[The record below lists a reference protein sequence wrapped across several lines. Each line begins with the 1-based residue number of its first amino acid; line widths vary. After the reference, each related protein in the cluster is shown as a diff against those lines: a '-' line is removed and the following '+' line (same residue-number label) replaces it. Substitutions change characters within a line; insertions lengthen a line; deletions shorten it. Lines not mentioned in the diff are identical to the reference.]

1 MKEQDLDRLLN
12 QQKADEHTDQSAQA
26 FQKRVRRAM
35 NRTMYSRILSVLVI
49 VVLLGTGICF
59 GISAVMDAVNYDPGR
74 ENSVMDDLEGNHR
87 EFSFLLE
94 ETINMYYPGMRC
106 IVPSNEAGDSFT
118 AKGFGRYDVNVSLLR
133 AFDYLT
139 LPSAPTDTFR
149 IRMSKLDT
157 GYSPLSMRVNEFIAP
172 DREVGETTGYTY
184 EEIQQEM
191 EKLPDSAWLDVSV
204 SFGEYLSADE
214 VAQLMRSFSQAQF
227 QWLAL
232 KGQEAPYY
240 GGVAGGMHL
249 YSVFGDG
256 FSQESQERY
265 PGYFLP
271 QPSEITGADLERC
284 LRSRLQ
290 LLLDH
295 KDFVKLMSSSFTNQ
309 ISQQLLEE
317 RLENAKNE
325 WACYGIRL
333 MVGREDLEKLSE
345 QLPIS
350 QIVINDV
357 KVSRFQ
363 R

>member
-12 QQKADEHTDQSAQA
+12 QQKADETINQSAQA

-35 NRTMYSRILSVLVI
+35 NRTMYGRILWVLVI
-49 VVLLGTGICF
+49 VVLLGTGICY

-74 ENSVMDDLEGNHR
+74 EIGMMDDPEGRHR

-106 IVPSNEAGDSFT
+106 IVPYNEDGDSFT
-118 AKGFGRYDVNVSLLR
+118 AKGFGRYDVDVSLMR
-133 AFDYLT
+133 AFDPII
-139 LPSAPTDTFR
+139 LPGAPTDTFR

-157 GYSPLSMRVNEFIAP
+157 GYAPLSVRVNEFVAP
-172 DREVGETTGYTY
+172 DWDVGETEGLSP
-184 EEIQQEM
+184 EQFRQEL

-204 SFGEYLSADE
+204 SLGTYLGANE

-240 GGVAGGMHL
+240 GGAAGGMHL
-249 YSVFGDG
+249 YGVFGDG
-256 FSQESQERY
+256 FSRESQERY

-271 QPSEITGADLERC
+271 QPSEITGADLEQC

-309 ISQQLLEE
+309 ISQQLLEG

-345 QLPIS
+345 QMQIS

-357 KVSRFQ
+357 KVSRFH